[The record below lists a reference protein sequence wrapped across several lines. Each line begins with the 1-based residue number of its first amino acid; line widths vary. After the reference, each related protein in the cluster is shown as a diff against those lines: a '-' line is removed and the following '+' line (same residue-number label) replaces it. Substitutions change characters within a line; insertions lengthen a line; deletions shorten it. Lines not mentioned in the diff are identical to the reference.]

1 MKVIAR
7 SHCKESLQESWH
19 KVIARSSGKELWQG
33 VIARSQLQKSLQG
46 VIARS
51 HCKESWQ
58 GVIARVIARSDC
70 KESLQG
76 IIVTLQGVMRVCETF
91 DPERLANHIS
101 SLSNCTLT
109 KRQRLYESC
118 HENAQILLITQR
130 ELQAHRDV
138 RYMHRLA
145 PRLRLI

>member
-1 MKVIAR
+1 MAPLP
-7 SHCKESLQESWH
+7 CK
-19 KVIARSSGKELWQG
+19 
-33 VIARSQLQKSLQG
+33 
-46 VIARS
+46 
-51 HCKESWQ
+51 
-58 GVIARVIARSDC
+58 
-70 KESLQG
+70 
-76 IIVTLQGVMRVCETF
+76 TF

-109 KRQRLYESC
+109 KRQRLYKSC

-145 PRLRLI
+145 KGQDVVNILLMPASAAELSVPESMLNE

>member
-1 MKVIAR
+1 MFWAPWRFCRAQRDASPCLRKAGRAEAHVVRWAAREAPKAISAQAIRPLIAAPR
-7 SHCKESLQESWH
+7 QMS
-19 KVIARSSGKELWQG
+19 R
-33 VIARSQLQKSLQG
+33 LQKNILRMRPGGDKLHKNLQ
-46 VIARS
+46 R
-51 HCKESWQ
+51 
-58 GVIARVIARSDC
+58 
-70 KESLQG
+70 
-76 IIVTLQGVMRVCETF
+76 CETF

-109 KRQRLYESC
+109 KRQRLYKSC